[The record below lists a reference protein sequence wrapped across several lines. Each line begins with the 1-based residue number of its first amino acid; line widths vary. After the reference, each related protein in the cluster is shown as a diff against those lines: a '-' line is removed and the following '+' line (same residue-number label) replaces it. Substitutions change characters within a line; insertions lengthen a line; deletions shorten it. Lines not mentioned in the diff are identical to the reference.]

1 MKVWTFCS
9 SCSYCD
15 YYRPKFFLLENVRN
29 FVSFKSSMV
38 LKLTLR
44 CLVRMGYQCTF
55 GVLQVSVTLLMEGF
69 GRYAR
74 YYCLTNLLNLHQ
86 AGQYGVAQTRR
97 RAIILAAAPGEKLP
111 LYPEPLHVF
120 APRACSLNVVVDEKK
135 YVSNVTRYGDDSPL
149 LLPRCC
155 ELTANLSCTS
165 TEATVGSTEP
175 SPSETPCPICR
186 RFATA
191 PQRWRSPTTASR
203 SRGSRGRSEA
213 RSTSP
218 F

>member
-1 MKVWTFCS
+1 M
-9 SCSYCD
+9 
-15 YYRPKFFLLENVRN
+15 
-29 FVSFKSSMV
+29 SFKSSMV

-55 GVLQVSVTLLMEGF
+55 GVLQVSATLQWEGF
-69 GRYAR
+69 ATHAR
-74 YYCLTNLLNLHQ
+74 CYCLTNVLNLHQ

-120 APRACSLNVVVDEKK
+120 APRACSLNVVVDDKK
-135 YVSNVTRYGDDSPL
+135 FVSNVTRYSDVSPV

-155 ELTANLSCTS
+155 SRWELTANLSCMS
-165 TEATVGSTEP
+165 TEATAGSTEP

-191 PQRWRSPTTASR
+191 RLRWRSPTTASR

-213 RSTSP
+213 RSISP
-218 F
+218 S